1 MAGGS
6 KLSPFGHAI
15 AGTGGAM
22 FALTCTYPLDIIK
35 TRMQV
40 RSKSSANTSDPD
52 VYQSTT
58 DAVQKILKS
67 EGLPGLYAGLF
78 SGLLGTAS
86 QNFAYFYWYTFI
98 RSGYISRQPAGA
110 ALSTIMELLIG
121 AGAGA
126 LAQIFTIPVAV
137 VTTRQ
142 QTMPLGERQ
151 DLKSTTMEIVREEGW
166 TGLWKGLKPSL
177 VLVIN
182 PAITYGMFSRIQ
194 ELVLK
199 AFKRKD
205 MTPGLVFLVGAL
217 AKTLAT
223 VVTYPYIMA
232 KVRLQWKPSKKD
244 AKTHKPYTGAID
256 VLQRVFEKEGLKG
269 WYTGMQAQITK
280 AVISQALLFL
290 VKDQLEKY
298 TILLFAL
305 LSKQKRAKVM

>member
-40 RSKSSANTSDPD
+40 RSKVAADTSDPN

-58 DAVQKILKS
+58 DAVQKIVKS
-67 EGLPGLYAGLF
+67 EGLAGLYAGIL

-86 QNFAYFYWYTFI
+86 QNFAYFYWYTFL
-98 RSGYISRQPAGA
+98 RSGYVRRLPAGESV
-110 ALSTIMELLIG
+110 STLMELLVG

-142 QTMPLGERQ
+142 QTSPLGERQ
-151 DLKSTTMEIVREEGW
+151 DLKSTAMDIINEEGW

-182 PAITYGMFSRIQ
+182 PAITYGMYSRIQ
-194 ELVLK
+194 EVVLK
-199 AFKRKD
+199 AFRRKD
-205 MTPGLVFLVGAL
+205 MTPGLIFLVGAL
-217 AKTLAT
+217 AKILAT

-244 AKTHKPYTGAID
+244 AETHKPYTGAVD
-256 VLQRVFEKEGLKG
+256 VLKRIYEKEGIKG

-280 AVISQALLFL
+280 AVISQALLFM

-298 TILLFAL
+298 TIVLFAL
-305 LSKQKRAKVM
+305 LARQRRGKVV

>member
-1 MAGGS
+1 MAAGS

-40 RSKSSANTSDPD
+40 RSKAAANASDPN
-52 VYQSTT
+52 VYLSTT
-58 DAVQKILKS
+58 DAIQKILKT
-67 EGLPGLYAGLF
+67 EGVAGLYAGLL

-86 QNFAYFYWYTFI
+86 QNFAYFYWYTFL
-98 RSGYISRQPAGA
+98 RSGYARRQPAGVA
-110 ALSTIMELLIG
+110 ISTVMELLIG
-121 AGAGA
+121 AAAGA

-142 QTMPLGERQ
+142 QTMPVGERQ
-151 DLKSTTMEIVREEGW
+151 DLISTAKDIIAEDGV

-177 VLVIN
+177 VLVVN
-182 PAITYGMFSRIQ
+182 PAITYGMYSRIQ
-194 ELVLK
+194 NAVLK
-199 AFKRKD
+199 ALGRKD

-244 AKTHKPYTGAID
+244 AETHKPYKGAID
-256 VLQRVFEKEGLKG
+256 VLKRVYAKEGFKG

-280 AVISQALLFL
+280 AVISQALLFM
-290 VKDQLEKY
+290 VKDQLERY
-298 TILLFAL
+298 TVLLFAL
-305 LSKQKRAKVM
+305 MAKQKHAKAL

>member
-22 FALTCTYPLDIIK
+22 FALSCTYPLDIIK

-40 RSKSSANTSDPD
+40 RSRNTSEVSD
-52 VYQSTT
+52 VDNYLSTR
-58 DAVQKILKS
+58 DAFQKIIKS
-67 EGLPGLYAGLF
+67 EGVIGLYAGLLT
-78 SGLLGTAS
+78 GLLGTAS
-86 QNFAYFYWYTFI
+86 QNFTYFYWYTLI
-98 RSGYISRQPAGA
+98 RSGYINRLPAGA
-110 ALSTIMELLIG
+110 ALSTVMELLIG

-126 LAQIFTIPVAV
+126 LTQIFTIPVSV

-142 QTMPLGERQ
+142 QTMPLGERM
-151 DLKSTTMEIVREEGW
+151 DLKATAMEIVGEEGW

-182 PAITYGMFSRIQ
+182 PAITYGMYSRIQ

-199 AFKRKD
+199 AFRRKD

-244 AKTHKPYTGAID
+244 AATHKPYKGAID
-256 VLQRVFEKEGLKG
+256 ILQRVFEKEGLKG
-269 WYTGMQAQITK
+269 WYTGMQAQISK
-280 AVISQALLFL
+280 AVISQALLFM

-305 LSKQKRAKVM
+305 LAKQNRSKVM

>member
-1 MAGGS
+1 MCS
-6 KLSPFGHAI
+6 LSLYSLFFLVCNRVSLLRRRVPVTPSACFVS
-15 AGTGGAM
+15 
-22 FALTCTYPLDIIK
+22 ALTSAPIALSTDDAISIK

-40 RSKSSANTSDPD
+40 RSKSSANSSDPD

-58 DAVQKILKS
+58 DAVQKIIKT
-67 EGLPGLYAGLF
+67 EGISGLYAGLL

-86 QNFAYFYWYTFI
+86 QNFAYFYWYTFL
-98 RSGYISRQPAGA
+98 RSGYISKQPAGVTI
-110 ALSTIMELLIG
+110 STIMELLIG
-121 AGAGA
+121 ASAGA

-142 QTMPLGERQ
+142 QTMPLGERL
-151 DLKSTTMEIVREEGW
+151 DLKSTAMEIVQEEGW

-177 VLVIN
+177 VLVVN
-182 PAITYGMFSRIQ
+182 PAITYGMYSRIQ

-199 AFKRKD
+199 AFGRKD

-244 AKTHKPYTGAID
+244 AETHKPYTGAID
-256 VLQRVFEKEGLKG
+256 VLKRVSQNEGLKG
-269 WYTGMQAQITK
+269 WYT
-280 AVISQALLFL
+280 VSCNN
-290 VKDQLEKY
+290 
-298 TILLFAL
+298 
-305 LSKQKRAKVM
+305 KVFQCHLAPLMTMI